1 MHLGWFEQGIGFLS
15 PARAVG
21 GRRRL
26 LKPGAFLL
34 RCLLLLLLLSS
45 APASAEALGAAIVLA
60 YLNLHAGALVLA
72 LALLVVALLLW
83 FGSRLRGEL
92 ARRQS
97 IENEAADA
105 KRRLNAILN
114 NAGVGVLL
122 ADGQG
127 RFVDVNYH

>member
-45 APASAEALGAAIVLA
+45 APASAEAKVQ
-60 YLNLHAGALVLA
+60 V
-72 LALLVVALLLW
+72 
-83 FGSRLRGEL
+83 GSRFVVLSRVCDCLPWEDC
-92 ARRQS
+92 
-97 IENEAADA
+97 DA
-105 KRRLNAILN
+105 CRLQAWPK
-114 NAGVGVLL
+114 
-122 ADGQG
+122 
-127 RFVDVNYH
+127 